1 MKKEESRSIPGT
13 VETMN
18 VDEVSVRGVPPFHVK
33 RKRRPRTK
41 ELSPQG
47 LCVRAG
53 YPPSG
58 AVDFSSTVRHDHGPL
73 GKSRRAINNQPTQSM
88 EVQIFGVKKSSDTRK
103 ALRFFSER
111 RIKTHFVD
119 LNERAASLGEL
130 RRFVQKFG
138 LNQLIDRDS
147 KRYLE
152 LGLQHA
158 RLSDERWL
166 EKLVDEPLLLR
177 VPLVRNG
184 NALTIGLAEQD
195 WKSWTNT

>member
-1 MKKEESRSIPGT
+1 
-13 VETMN
+13 
-18 VDEVSVRGVPPFHVK
+18 
-33 RKRRPRTK
+33 
-41 ELSPQG
+41 
-47 LCVRAG
+47 
-53 YPPSG
+53 
-58 AVDFSSTVRHDHGPL
+58 
-73 GKSRRAINNQPTQSM
+73 M

-147 KRYLE
+147 RRYLE

-158 RLSDERWL
+158 RLSDDRWL

-195 WKSWTNT
+195 WKSWTNS